1 MASLA
6 DLPDLAAHLSAEL
19 SAASIPHAVSGA
31 LAMAAYGYVRA
42 TRDIDILVAAP
53 SARLPAVFEII
64 RAHGFQGDDRELIQ
78 ALRQRYVAEMR
89 SGPVSVEILIPVLPY
104 HSTLIDRS
112 VFLPVAGTEV
122 PFISSEDL
130 IILKTLWH
138 RTKDIADIKVLLAA
152 LDATLDRA
160 YVVRTIEGIL
170 GDRARD
176 VPEIQQ
182 VLDLVRK

>member
-6 DLPDLAAHLSAEL
+6 DLPDLAARLSAEL

-42 TRDIDILVAAP
+42 TRDIDILVAVP
-53 SARLPAVFEII
+53 SVRLPAVFEIV
-64 RAHGFQGDDRELIQ
+64 RAHGFEGEDRELIQ
-78 ALRQRYVAEMR
+78 ALRQRYVAEMK

-104 HSTLIDRS
+104 HNTLIDRS
-112 VFLPVAGTEV
+112 VLLPVAGIEV

-130 IILKTLWH
+130 VILKILWH
-138 RTKDIADIKVLLAA
+138 RTKDLADVKVLLAA
-152 LDATLDRA
+152 LDATLDRD

-176 VPEIQQ
+176 MPEIRR
-182 VLDLVRK
+182 VLDQVRR